1 MKMKVKEVMVKKVTS
16 LKPEDNARDAL
27 ELLFKMK
34 ISGLPV
40 IDSEARIVGMYTEK
54 EILAYLLPSYIEK
67 VGRFIYEEDPKAI
80 KNKFAQLTDMKV
92 AQLMRKEVVTIG
104 EEASLCEAA
113 RIMLTQKAR
122 RLPVVNSSGKVV
134 GLIARQDVLTAIA
147 NQ

>member
-1 MKMKVKEVMVKKVTS
+1 MKVKEVMVKKVTS